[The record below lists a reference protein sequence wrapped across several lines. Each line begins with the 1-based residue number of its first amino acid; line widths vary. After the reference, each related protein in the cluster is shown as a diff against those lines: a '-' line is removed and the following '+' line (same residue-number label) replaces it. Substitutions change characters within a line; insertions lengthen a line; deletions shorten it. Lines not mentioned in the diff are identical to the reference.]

1 VRQQVVQ
8 LGEPLAL
15 PQVQELQLELLVQRE
30 VQLVLELPA
39 PLQLELLVRRQI
51 HRK

>member
-1 VRQQVVQ
+1 VVQ
-8 LGEPLAL
+8 QGEPLAL

-30 VQLVLELPA
+30 VQLALPQEV
-39 PLQLELLVRRQI
+39 QLELLVRRQI